1 LRRCWRDEYPN
12 NQQGEAFGCEAVNYL
27 GPRPHLEEHEVGN
40 LVSVTSA
47 SRRALS
53 LTLVRH
59 GESDWNVSR
68 LVQGQDD
75 QAQLTEAGRAQ
86 AQLLVAGLRAH
97 DFHHV
102 VSSDLARA
110 RETAA
115 IFADALTLTS
125 STDPLLRERCFG
137 TLEGGPWADLTSDLT
152 GVANGVVIDPDARP
166 VGGESFRDVVRRA
179 ELFVEKAS
187 AEGSDGTL
195 LVVTHGGMIRAIRA
209 FCSRTPLERLT
220 WDLVGN
226 ASVWTVRTTELR

>member
-1 LRRCWRDEYPN
+1 MASP
-12 NQQGEAFGCEAVNYL
+12 
-27 GPRPHLEEHEVGN
+27 PHLEELEVGN

-47 SRRALS
+47 PRQTLS

-59 GESDWNVSR
+59 GESEWNVSR

-75 QAQLTEAGRAQ
+75 QARLTKSGRAQ
-86 AQLLVAGLRAH
+86 AQLLAEELRSH
-97 DFHHV
+97 EFHHV

-110 RETAA
+110 QETAA
-115 IFADALTLTS
+115 IIADALTLTS

-152 GVANGVVIDPDARP
+152 GIANGVVINPDARP

-179 ELFVEKAS
+179 ELFVERARAK
-187 AEGSDGTL
+187 GSDHPL

-209 FCSRTPLERLT
+209 FCSRAPLERLT
-220 WDLVGN
+220 WDSVGN
-226 ASVWTVRTTELR
+226 ASVWTVHTSEMR